1 MKYVRKG
8 FKGHTGYGI
17 WSLDFAPNGRL
28 LVSTSYKD
36 NTVRLWNM
44 RYGAATIFADHNA
57 RSLSDDYYTSAVFSP
72 DERYIAASHT
82 DGMVRIWDVRTGQL
96 MRRVNA
102 HMGWVNCVAF
112 MPDGKGFVS
121 GGWDGMLK
129 YWNISTLDP
138 TPFRARSLT
147 RNDSQGHVSEVD
159 EQTQPE
165 REFSGHTVRTLS
177 YFSYHSPFYLLPFSR
192 ILSTPLPSTLTA
204 DGLLLA
210 RSIKLSVSGILAMQQ
225 CNVSSAIAKWYT
237 LLISVQQGLF

>member
-8 FKGHTGYGI
+8 FKGHI
-17 WSLDFAPNGRL
+17 SPILSVDFARNGRL
-28 LVSTSYKD
+28 LVSSSYKD

-57 RSLSDDYYTSAVFSP
+57 TSLSDYYYTSAVFSP

-82 DGMVRIWDVRTGQL
+82 DGMVRIWGVRTGQL
-96 MRRVNA
+96 MRRVNV
-102 HMGWVNCVAF
+102 HMDWVKCVTF

-121 GGWDGMLK
+121 GGRDGMLK
-129 YWNISTLDP
+129 YWNINTLNP

-147 RNDSQGHVSEVD
+147 TNDSQGHVSEVD
-159 EQTQPE
+159 EQTQSE
-165 REFSGHTVRTLS
+165 REFSRHTVRTLS
-177 YFSYHSPFYLLPFSR
+177 YFSYHSPLYLRPFTR
-192 ILSTPLPSTLTA
+192 LISTPLPSTLTA

-210 RSIKLSVSGILAMQQ
+210 RSIILSVSGILAMQQ
-225 CNVSSAIAKWYT
+225 CNVSSAIANRYT